1 MESKTLRI
9 LLTKAEQD
17 CHDRGVRYIATK
29 LREAGYEVIY
39 TNFLYPEEIVN
50 TAIQEDVDVIGLSS
64 STLGHIPALRYVNNG
79 LREEGREDVLVIVG
93 GIIPDDDVDTLR
105 QMGIYGV
112 FGPGSTAG
120 EIVDFIKQKVGR
132 A

>member
-1 MESKTLRI
+1 MEKKITRI
-9 LLTKAEQD
+9 LLAKAEQD

-39 TNFLYPEEIVN
+39 TNFLYPEEILN

-64 STLGHIPALRYVNNG
+64 STLGHIPVLQYVSDG
-79 LREEGREDVLVIVG
+79 LKKDGREDVLVIVG
-93 GIIPDDDVDTLR
+93 GIIPDDDVDALR
-105 QMGIYGV
+105 QMGIRGV
-112 FGPGSTAG
+112 FGPGSTAR
-120 EIVDFIKQKVGR
+120 EIVDFIRQNAEK

>member
-1 MESKTLRI
+1 MEKKITRI
-9 LLTKAEQD
+9 LLAKAEQD

-39 TNFLYPEEIVN
+39 TNFLYPEEILN

-64 STLGHIPALRYVNNG
+64 STLGHIPVLQYVSDG
-79 LREEGREDVLVIVG
+79 LKKDGREDVLVIVG
-93 GIIPDDDVDTLR
+93 GIIPDDDVDALR

-112 FGPGSTAG
+112 FGPGSTAR
-120 EIVDFIKQKVGR
+120 EIIDFIRQNAGK